1 MFEEQIAAVNKMI
14 EEEKNNVPT
23 CQKPQ
28 KRTYTVD
35 EIMDILSLSRN
46 GAYALIRR
54 NEFHSV
60 RIGGRIRISCKSFDE
75 WLDQQDE

>member
-1 MFEEQIAAVNKMI
+1 MFEEEIAAVNKMI
-14 EEEKNNVPT
+14 EEEKGKEPVS
-23 CQKPQ
+23 QKPQ